1 MRLKSTLEQDHSISI
16 IRSMHEAT
24 SGDILFL
31 VSCEEIIYKEV
42 LKKFKYAMVIHAS
55 DLPKGRGWSPH
66 IWEIIDGAEQIT
78 VSLLDAVAEVD
89 CGDIYKKI
97 KIDIPKSFL
106 WEEINDLL
114 FKAEIQLIEFAI
126 DNFDNLQ
133 KCSQSADIEPTYYP
147 KRTPKNSEIDPYK
160 SISEQFDLIRICDPN
175 RFPAVFHYRGEVYK
189 VILEKT

>member
-1 MRLKSTLEQDHSISI
+1 MKIEILNTDPYHPINPYLKRLKSTLEQDHSISI

-24 SGDILFL
+24 SGDLLFL
-31 VSCEEIIYKEV
+31 VSCEDIIYREV
-42 LKKFKYAMVIHAS
+42 LKKFKYSMVIHAS

-126 DNFDNLQ
+126 DNFPGTVCLKPESTSSSN
-133 KCSQSADIEPTYYP
+133 
-147 KRTPKNSEIDPYK
+147 
-160 SISEQFDLIRICDPN
+160 
-175 RFPAVFHYRGEVYK
+175 
-189 VILEKT
+189 